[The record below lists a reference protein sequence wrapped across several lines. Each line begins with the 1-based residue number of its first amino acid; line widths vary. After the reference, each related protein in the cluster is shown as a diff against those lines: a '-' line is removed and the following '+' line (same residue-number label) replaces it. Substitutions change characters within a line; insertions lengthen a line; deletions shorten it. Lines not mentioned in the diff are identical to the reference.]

1 MPRFLAW
8 ETGWIMMM
16 PFTKKKK
23 EQQVWGE
30 AWEEDEFSFGHVV
43 FKKPRRLLREEVEL
57 GIWIYKS
64 ESHERSGWRNTCEA
78 DSPQLMF
85 GSRWECT
92 GRVYKT
98 AKEDSIL
105 RNSLRERI
113 LQRDRLSGQR
123 SRRTLTVK
131 CFGSQ
136 GKRAFKKERTVS
148 SVQYYKEIRKAKFW
162 KVSVDL
168 VTRSP
173 LLTMTSTDWMEW

>member
-30 AWEEDEFSFGHVV
+30 AWEEGEFSFGHVV
-43 FKKPRRLLREEVEL
+43 FKKPIRLLREEVEL
-57 GIWIYKS
+57 GIWIFKS

-92 GRVYKT
+92 GRVYKRANEDTSSGIAWGRESSKETDWVAREVGGDWQWSVLEARGKEHLKRRERLVVYST
-98 AKEDSIL
+98 AKRSGKL
-105 RNSLRERI
+105 SSERFPW
-113 LQRDRLSGQR
+113 
-123 SRRTLTVK
+123 T
-131 CFGSQ
+131 
-136 GKRAFKKERTVS
+136 
-148 SVQYYKEIRKAKFW
+148 
-162 KVSVDL
+162 
-168 VTRSP
+168 
-173 LLTMTSTDWMEW
+173 